1 MSALPAAL
9 ATWGPELEELAPDLL
24 DDLQPWLLRLAASL
38 GPLKSHHQRG
48 EGAPDGFDGLTRKG
62 PYARLL
68 GTEWLLAEHY
78 PDEFLRRAAQAEH
91 LFYDLATEVPAG
103 RRSCVVL
110 FDAGPEQWGAP
121 RILQLA
127 LLVTLARRARLASV
141 QFSWGLVQD
150 PLKPLVQDLSPQ
162 SALRLLEGRA
172 AQLADSDSVQR
183 WRDHVAKLGMP
194 VDETW
199 WVGGPTLRR
208 HAPKDERWAEICEP
222 LSLSERRVSLRLG
235 PPHAQELSLTLPS
248 TKKSVRLLRNPFEV
262 QDARRHS
269 LEGGAVQDLIFS
281 VDGRTLYVWGD
292 EGLYAHV
299 LPSPGSAAA
308 PPLQMAA
315 SHDIPV
321 AVGRARKRHLAVLS
335 GTHELNVVPY
345 SKRGTQCE
353 PTRIILQDAQD
364 RMAGAERR
372 PRLSP
377 CVVVGQTHAQDL
389 LVLDNTGFAWRI
401 SQRDGHA
408 ARVLSCGVTGLSR
421 SMGGAAVV
429 ICRREEDE
437 ALLEHEGPIAMTYAG
452 RAMTQRD
459 LPRRGIVICDAD
471 SARRIVHLP
480 NGAGDYRALFSQ
492 TTVAVRIEPDTWF
505 LQTRDEDGVLK
516 VPEGHTVM
524 GPMWARAP
532 GLITLAPDSRT
543 VHVRLR
549 DETKVL
555 CKSPVDLS
563 EALISPRG
571 PVVAYRTAQAG
582 FRVDE
587 LTSGRSLIVY
597 TSETA

>member
-9 ATWGPELEELAPDLL
+9 ATWGPELDELAPDLL
-24 DDLQPWLLRLAASL
+24 NDLQPWLLRLASSL

-48 EGAPDGFDGLTRKG
+48 EGPPDGFDGLTRKG

-127 LLVTLARRARLASV
+127 LLITLARRARLANV
-141 QFSWGLVQD
+141 DFAWGLVQD
-150 PLKPLVQDLSPQ
+150 KGKPLVEDINPQ

-172 AQLADSDSVQR
+172 AQLADEESVQR
-183 WRDHVAKLGMP
+183 WRDQVGALDMP
-194 VDETW
+194 VDEMW

-208 HAPKDERWAEICEP
+208 QAPSGQRWAEITEP

-235 PPHAQELSLTLPS
+235 PPHAQELSLQLPS

-262 QDARRHS
+262 QDVLRHS
-269 LEGGAVQDLIFS
+269 VEGGAVEGLLFS
-281 VDGRTLYVWGD
+281 VDGRTLYAWGD
-292 EGLYAHV
+292 EGLSAHV
-299 LPSPGSAAA
+299 LPTVGSAAA
-308 PPLQMAA
+308 PPLSLATQ
-315 SHDIPV
+315 HDIPV
-321 AVGRARKRHLAVLS
+321 AVGRARKRHMVVLS
-335 GTHELNVVPY
+335 DTHELSIVPY

-353 PTRIILQDAQD
+353 VVDVTLHRPRGHP
-364 RMAGAERR
+364 AGPEQR

-377 CVVVGQTHAQDL
+377 CIVVGSTHAQDL
-389 LVLDNTGFAWRI
+389 LILDTTGFAWRL
-401 SQRDGHA
+401 SQQDGT
-408 ARVLSCGVTGLSR
+408 ARVLSCGVTGVSR
-421 SMGGAAVV
+421 SMGGATMV
-429 ICRREEDE
+429 ICRREDDE
-437 ALLEHEGPIAMTYAG
+437 SLVDYDGPIAMTYAG
-452 RAMTQRD
+452 RSMTQQD

-480 NGAGDYRALFSQ
+480 DGDGDYRALFSQ
-492 TTVAVRIEPDTWF
+492 TTVAVRVDPDEWYV
-505 LQTRDEDGVLK
+505 QTRDEDGLIK
-516 VPEGHTVM
+516 VPTGHTVM

-532 GLITLAPDSRT
+532 GLVTLAPDSRT

-549 DETKVL
+549 DETRVL
-555 CKSPVDLS
+555 CKSPIDLS
-563 EALISPRG
+563 QALISPRG
-571 PVVAYRTAQAG
+571 PVVAYRTPQSG
-582 FRVDE
+582 FRVED
-587 LTSGRSLIVY
+587 LISGRALIVC
-597 TSETA
+597 TQEAV